1 MPEPACTMSSECTE
15 LDSSDG
21 CVRGVCNNE
30 VCESVLTDNG
40 PLSSIDECDTECCE
54 GECCAEGEV
63 CQDGQCINLCAGVT
77 CSDVCTGI
85 CNKSTGS
92 CEYTVGE
99 SCQPLPE
106 CSTGTCS
113 AAGLCLG
120 VIC

>member
-1 MPEPACTMSSECTE
+1 MSSECTE